1 MTTDPD
7 ADAAVLPPEGAAP
20 EARSRR
26 FGEWPLAIVMAVILA
41 GLAVVASGHFR
52 RGTVVLSFGVAL
64 ALFLRLLLPSRE
76 AGMLQVRSK
85 RIDVAVLAV
94 LAVGTGVLSL
104 WVPPPS
110 T

>member
-7 ADAAVLPPEGAAP
+7 ADAAVTPPDGDAP
-20 EARSRR
+20 EASSRR
-26 FGEWPLAIVMAVILA
+26 WGEWPLAIVMAVVLA

-64 ALFLRLLLPSRE
+64 ALFLRLLLPSRD
-76 AGMLQVRSK
+76 AGMLRVRSK
-85 RIDVAVLAV
+85 RIDVAVLTV